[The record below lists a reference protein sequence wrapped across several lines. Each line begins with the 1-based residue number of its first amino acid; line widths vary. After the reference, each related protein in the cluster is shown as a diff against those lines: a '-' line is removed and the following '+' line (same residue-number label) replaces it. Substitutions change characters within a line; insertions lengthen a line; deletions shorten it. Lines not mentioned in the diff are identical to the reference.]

1 MKYQLI
7 IFDWDGTL
15 MDSIPKI
22 VNSLKMAARRADVPE
37 PKERDATAV
46 IGLSLEVAIATLFP
60 EHKAL
65 WRQLVDAYQVSY
77 RESDSFEPVM
87 FEGTAE
93 LLMALRDQ
101 GLLLAVATGKSRK
114 GLNRVLNE
122 SGLSDYFVTSRTADE
137 ASSKPAPD
145 MLEQI
150 INELGV
156 AASSA
161 LMVGDSLLDM
171 QMANGANIDAVAMS
185 WGAAD
190 TVALS
195 ATNALTV
202 CDNYAQLQS
211 AIFR

>member
-1 MKYQLI
+1 MKYKLI

-22 VNSLKMAARRADVPE
+22 VNCLKQAALRIGVPE
-37 PKERDATAV
+37 PKTGDAAAV
-46 IGLSLEVAIATLFP
+46 IGLSLDVAIATLFP
-60 EHKAL
+60 KHRAMWPE
-65 WRQLVDAYQVSY
+65 LVTGYQASY
-77 RESDSFEPVM
+77 KSNTTLEPVM
-87 FEGTAE
+87 FIGTTE
-93 LLMALRDQ
+93 LLMELRTQ
-101 GLLLAVATGKSRK
+101 GMLLAVATGKSRR
-114 GLNRVLNE
+114 GLDRVLKE
-122 SGLSDYFVTSRTADE
+122 SGLSHYFITSRTADE

-150 INELGV
+150 LSELGI

-171 QMANGANIDAVAMS
+171 QMAKNANVDAVAMS

-190 TVALS
+190 KLALS

-202 CDNYAQLQS
+202 CDDYDELRS
-211 AIFR
+211 TIFS